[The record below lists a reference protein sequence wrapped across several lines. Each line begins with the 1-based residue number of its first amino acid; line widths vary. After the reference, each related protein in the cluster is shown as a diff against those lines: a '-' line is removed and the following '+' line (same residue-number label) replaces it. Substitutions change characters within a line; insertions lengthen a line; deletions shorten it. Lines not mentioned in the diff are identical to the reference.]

1 MASKL
6 RFTKAADNTRP
17 YKSHRYDVF
26 GPKIRRQL
34 FLFGRDAVNAWTLL
48 ESDPAVDAYCE
59 RPIAIPETKPKRVV
73 DFWVRSNGCDELWF
87 LLRSDECDEPNQDPP
102 VPPAFSTWAKTHG
115 FSIKLINPVAAQ
127 RRQIFLDNWGRIIRY
142 IAQNGRY
149 VRPNLLE
156 DVRQSI
162 DGARTLQG
170 IEACLTNDDPTL
182 VRTAAFTLLHSG
194 KLQCRSLDLEPLGP
208 SSTLEVL

>member
-6 RFTKAADNTRP
+6 RFTKAADTTRP
-17 YKSHRYDVF
+17 YKSHRYDMF

-34 FLFGRDAVNAWTLL
+34 FLFGRNALNTWTLL

-59 RPIAIPETKPKRVV
+59 RPIVISETKPKHVV
-73 DFWVRSNGCDELWF
+73 DFWVRSSGCDELWF
-87 LLRSDECDEPNQDPP
+87 LLQSGECDEPNQDTPF
-102 VPPAFSTWAKTHG
+102 PPAFSTWAKTEG
-115 FSIKLINPVAAQ
+115 LSIKLIDPIAVQ
-127 RRQIFLDNWGRIIRY
+127 SRQTFLDNWGRIIRY

-149 VRPNLLE
+149 IRPNLLD

-162 DGARTLQG
+162 DGTRTLQG
-170 IEACLTNDDPTL
+170 IEACLANDDPVL

-194 KLQCRSLDLEPLGP
+194 KLQCRSLELEPLGP
-208 SSTLEVL
+208 SSILEVL